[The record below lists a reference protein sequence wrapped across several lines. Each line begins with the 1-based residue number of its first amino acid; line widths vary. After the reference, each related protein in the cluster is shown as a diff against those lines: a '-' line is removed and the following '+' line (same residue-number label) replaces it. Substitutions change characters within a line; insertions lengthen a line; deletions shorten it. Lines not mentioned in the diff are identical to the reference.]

1 MAKRRILVVDDEVD
15 IRRLVSEALEVSG
28 YEVRTAASGEEAIR
42 AAALQLPDL
51 VLLDVMMPG
60 MDGFTVY
67 ERLRA
72 KPVDLRSPI
81 VFLTARREIDDK
93 LLGFEKG
100 AADYITKPFHVR
112 ELLARVRVHL
122 GELKPPADDSP
133 NPLTSREM
141 EVLRLLAAGKTY
153 KQVATALALS
163 QSTVRNHLHN
173 VYHKLNVVD
182 RAQAVIVSRERG
194 WI

>member
-93 LLGFEKG
+93 Q
-100 AADYITKPFHVR
+100 ADQ
-112 ELLARVRVHL
+112 
-122 GELKPPADDSP
+122 KPPQATDKISLNDVNNPHDDQHQAETGTDP
-133 NPLTSREM
+133 GRD
-141 EVLRLLAAGKTY
+141 
-153 KQVATALALS
+153 
-163 QSTVRNHLHN
+163 VR
-173 VYHKLNVVD
+173 
-182 RAQAVIVSRERG
+182 
-194 WI
+194 